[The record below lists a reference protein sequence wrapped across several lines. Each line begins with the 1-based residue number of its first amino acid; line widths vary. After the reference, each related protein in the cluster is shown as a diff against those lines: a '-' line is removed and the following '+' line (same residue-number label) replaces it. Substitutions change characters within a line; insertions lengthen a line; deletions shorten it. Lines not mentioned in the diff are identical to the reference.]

1 MAAEAA
7 AEAGRAL
14 GQAKVGVGLC
24 MDDKRGNR
32 THNVHCDLS
41 ARHKARICIHLD
53 EHLSRPGRPNLQASS
68 VVVTVAVV
76 VVVRDAEVA
85 DERSGLEEKGEEW
98 KGIGRIY
105 GKSCSR
111 KLVSV

>member
-1 MAAEAA
+1 MAAEAE
-7 AEAGRAL
+7 AERAL

-53 EHLSRPGRPNLQASS
+53 VHQSRPDRPNLQASS
-68 VVVTVAVV
+68 VAVTVAVV
-76 VVVRDAEVA
+76 VVVRDAAVV

-111 KLVSV
+111 KRASV